1 MTKDI
6 PTSTTKR
13 VNSIVISG
21 YPAVG
26 KTTIAKEIAQEFG
39 YTLYNGGDIL
49 KMMASEKGY
58 KISGNDWWDKTE
70 GQNFMM
76 ERESDPS
83 FDIEV
88 DRKLIDLVRS
98 GNVVVTS
105 YTLPWLVPESIK
117 IWLKGSRRNRIK
129 RMAKRDNLS
138 YMDAKDVVQLR
149 DDSNT
154 RIYRELYGFEFGK
167 DLTVFDF
174 VLDTDLLKLNS
185 IIEITKNIIRHLSLE
200 IS

>member
-1 MTKDI
+1 MNKDLL
-6 PTSTTKR
+6 SGTTKR

-58 KISGNDWWDKTE
+58 KISGNDWWDKKE

-88 DRKLIDLVRS
+88 DKKLIDLVRS
-98 GNVVVTS
+98 GNVVITS

-117 IWLKGSRRNRIK
+117 IWLKGSRRNRVK
-129 RMAKRDNLS
+129 RMANRDNLS
-138 YMDAKDVVQLR
+138 YLEAKDVVQLR
-149 DDSNT
+149 DDGNT
-154 RIYRELYGFEFGK
+154 RIYRDLYGFEFGK

-174 VLDTDLLKLNS
+174 VLDTDLLKLDS
-185 IIEITKNIIRHLSLE
+185 IIEITKNIIMH
-200 IS
+200 ISIDT